1 MQNIHFIVGTG
12 RCGTNLLNRM
22 FGEHPQLLP
31 ITETHFISTLAT
43 KFADVS
49 LSLEDFWQILD
60 EHYTSNGKNR
70 WIDTHFQEAQ
80 ISDKAAF
87 KKQFLQHCNNHSY
100 TTHAQ
105 RVMAFLNHCYQK
117 NTPDKKRFIIDKTPQ
132 YGLHLQAISRLFP
145 QSKFI
150 HVIRDGRFAA
160 ISMTKHKG
168 ISRLITAGHPDNI
181 ENFSYQ
187 AKLSQT
193 APLQATS
200 QEAILYWQKVLS
212 RIKKQADGLP
222 TSQYLEVQYE
232 DLIMNPRKTLQQI
245 YTFLDLPALASQW
258 QTSLMPNPRALVDAY
273 ENIQA
278 DDYSTMT
285 DLVKQTLEEHG
296 YFTGHLSELQNNKT
310 EYQPDYWRMKSI
322 LRQFL
327 NI

>member
-22 FGEHPQLLP
+22 FGEHPKLLP

-43 KFADVS
+43 RFADMR

-60 EHYTSNGKNR
+60 EHYTSNGENR
-70 WIDTHFQEAQ
+70 WIDIHLQEAQ
-80 ISDKAAF
+80 ITDKAAF
-87 KKQFLQHCNNHSY
+87 KKQFSQHCTDHSY

-105 RVMAFLNHCYQK
+105 RVMAFFNTCYQK
-117 NTPDKKRFIIDKTPQ
+117 NKPDKKRFLIDKTPQ

-168 ISRLITAGHPDNI
+168 ISRLITAGHPDKV

-200 QEAILYWQKVLS
+200 QEAILYWQKVVS
-212 RIKKQADGLP
+212 RIKKQTNALP
-222 TSQYLEVQYE
+222 ISQYLEVQYE
-232 DLIMNPRKTLQQI
+232 DLIVYPRETLQQI
-245 YTFLDLPALASQW
+245 YTFLDLPVPASQW
-258 QTSLMPNPRALVDAY
+258 QATLTPDPQALVRAY
-273 ENIQA
+273 ANIQPE
-278 DDYSTMT
+278 DYKILTN
-285 DLVKQTLEEHG
+285 LVKPTLEKHG
-296 YFTGHLSELQNNKT
+296 YFIGNLSELQNNKT
-310 EYQPDYWRMKSI
+310 QYQPDYWRIKSI
-322 LRQFL
+322 LRRFL